1 MTLLPLIVFPL
12 LYAETHYRFKYFFSF
27 LKKNEPEILADIPHR
42 LEPNAALPVLL
53 IIKDSNLY
61 PIELTRVTIELR
73 QAGKPIYVDRRDF
86 FLQITNQLWWKIIFV
101 PFENHFKDVFG
112 LIDVDVS
119 FDYLIGGEHRSA
131 KNDNYKTSSKT
142 SLQIHRSK
150 QSLPSFAGWHQGDTH
165 THSSYTS
172 DQVEFG
178 SPIEAS
184 IELSKAMGLSFF
196 CVTDHSYD
204 LDDRID
210 NYLIDDPDIPK
221 WKLQQKQID
230 EINLHHNDFTVV
242 RGEEVSCSNRAQRN
256 VHLLLWGTTK
266 YFRGSGDGAEHW
278 FHTNA
283 EHAITDILL
292 NIGPNV
298 AAYAGHPTEPTPF
311 FQWLL
316 IKRGRWSIDDMD
328 QRGLAGLQILNGA
341 ADDAFVHGLE
351 CWITLLLRGRKIF
364 IAAGNDAHGN
374 FNRFKQIGIPFF
386 TIREHGRQLFGKMR
400 TAVGSD
406 FITEASIL
414 EALQSGHSVI
424 TSGPLLV
431 FTIINEFGDTAGIG
445 NQICGARLRLQVR
458 GTTTEEFGEFCEVKV
473 ILGRVGDKSETVRI
487 IKHFPDAYTIDMNI
501 DIELHHY
508 DSVSYVRIEGFTERA
523 GGNDA
528 RGFCYSN
535 PTWIKH
541 L

>member
-1 MTLLPLIVFPL
+1 MIWTS
-12 LYAETHYRFKYFFSF
+12 EGSQGYRF
-27 LKKNEPEILADIPHR
+27 
-42 LEPNAALPVLL
+42 
-53 IIKDSNLY
+53 
-61 PIELTRVTIELR
+61 
-73 QAGKPIYVDRRDF
+73 
-86 FLQITNQLWWKIIFV
+86 
-101 PFENHFKDVFG
+101 
-112 LIDVDVS
+112 
-119 FDYLIGGEHRSA
+119 
-131 KNDNYKTSSKT
+131 
-142 SLQIHRSK
+142 
-150 QSLPSFAGWHQGDTH
+150 
-165 THSSYTS
+165 
-172 DQVEFG
+172 
-178 SPIEAS
+178 
-184 IELSKAMGLSFF
+184 
-196 CVTDHSYD
+196 
-204 LDDRID
+204 
-210 NYLIDDPDIPK
+210 
-221 WKLQQKQID
+221 
-230 EINLHHNDFTVV
+230 
-242 RGEEVSCSNRAQRN
+242 
-256 VHLLLWGTTK
+256 
-266 YFRGSGDGAEHW
+266 
-278 FHTNA
+278 
-283 EHAITDILL
+283 
-292 NIGPNV
+292 
-298 AAYAGHPTEPTPF
+298 
-311 FQWLL
+311 
-316 IKRGRWSIDDMD
+316 
-328 QRGLAGLQILNGA
+328 LNGA

-535 PTWIKH
+535 PIWIKH